1 MNRNTRVIFTVC
13 VAAVALVLVL
23 QCGWL
28 VNYYQVNQE
37 RFEKDAN
44 LAFEDAIKTEFRQR
58 NDTIEQMIYRY
69 VMDTNKV
76 IITSSWRKE
85 DSTWVYL
92 VADKVNKKDRF
103 SFSLKQVNQPILSQT
118 DSTKEKVARRF
129 TQTYREEDLERHVVF
144 FRTQAIGHYINNKTR
159 EFGFDTARLRPI
171 YRELLA
177 ERDIR
182 EPFLFLMADEDS
194 TLNRSRFPDSLQ
206 RRYPIIT
213 KSFPT
218 YRAATDVN
226 YVRALFRPPVN
237 YLLGKMTGMVIA
249 SLVLLT
255 IVVLALWYLLRVIRR
270 EKKLS
275 AIKNDFISNISHEL
289 KTPIA
294 TITAAVD
301 AMEGFGALQSP
312 EKTKRYLNISR
323 EELKRL
329 TEMVNKILNMS
340 IYERQDFE
348 LNREEVNVDE
358 MVEALTGTYAL
369 AGGKEIDFQYD
380 NRAGTAIVM
389 ADQLHLYNVISNLI
403 DNAVKYSTD
412 KVTIDISYYR
422 ENGYNIITVK
432 DDGIG
437 IAAGDLP
444 HVFEKF
450 YRVPSGNIHRVK
462 GYGLGLN
469 YVKHIIERHGGWC
482 MAESKPGKGSTFKI
496 AWQA

>member
-1 MNRNTRVIFTVC
+1 MVL
-13 VAAVALVLVL
+13 AL
-23 QCGWL
+23 QSGWL
-28 VNYYQVNQE
+28 VNYYQVNKE

-44 LAFEDAIKTEFRQR
+44 LAFEDAIKSEFKQR
-58 NDTIEQMIYRY
+58 NDTIEALIYQY
-69 VMDTNKV
+69 VMDTSKV
-76 IITSSWRKE
+76 AITSKWRSS
-85 DSTWVYL
+85 DSTHLYT
-92 VADKVNKKDRF
+92 VADKQEKGDRF
-103 SFSLKQVNQPILSQT
+103 SFSLKDVNAPILSQT
-118 DSTKEKVARRF
+118 DAVKEKVARRF
-129 TQTYREEDLERHVVF
+129 TRTYREEDLERHIIF
-144 FRTQAIGHYINNKTR
+144 FRTQAIGHYIGEKAK
-159 EFGFDTARLRPI
+159 EFSFDTARLRPI
-171 YRELLA
+171 YTLLLA
-177 ERDIR
+177 ERGIH
-182 EPFLFLMADEDS
+182 EPFVLVPADEDS
-194 TLNRSRFPDSLQ
+194 TLNRTHFPDSLQ
-206 RRYPIIT
+206 RRYPVIT

-218 YRAATDVN
+218 YRAEKDVN
-226 YVRALFRPPVN
+226 FVRAMFQPPVG

-249 SLVLLT
+249 SVVLLT
-255 IVVLALWYLLRVIRR
+255 IVVLALWYLLRIIRR

-348 LNREEVNVDE
+348 LNPEEVNVDE
-358 MVEALTGTYAL
+358 MIEALTGKYTL
-369 AGGKEIDFQYD
+369 AGGKEITFRYHNQ
-380 NRAGTAIVM
+380 AGTPTVI
-389 ADQLHLYNVISNLI
+389 ADKLHLYNVVSNLV

-412 KVTIDISYYR
+412 KVAIDIVYYQ
-422 ENGYNIITVK
+422 EGGYHIITVK

-437 IAAGDLP
+437 IDVGDLP
-444 HVFEKF
+444 HVFDKF
-450 YRVPSGNIHRVK
+450 YRVPSGNIHKVK

-482 MAESKPGKGSTFKI
+482 NAESKPGQGSTFKI